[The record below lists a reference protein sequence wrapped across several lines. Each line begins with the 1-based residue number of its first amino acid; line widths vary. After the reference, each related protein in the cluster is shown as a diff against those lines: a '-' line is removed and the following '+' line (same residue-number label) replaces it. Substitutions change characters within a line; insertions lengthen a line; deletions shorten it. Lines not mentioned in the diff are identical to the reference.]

1 MTDNKTYNI
10 NRIDIANFFVETT
23 ESIDLPE
30 EINFKSAWHK
40 ISNYV
45 KTLFFLSITFLTWI
59 LTGWFAST
67 SFPYALAQDLI
78 KYSWSGFFQKEQK
91 NSFWKNLRYSIAT
104 LNSLQTVKKTNDIDE
119 ATQLN
124 KQDSYYW
131 LLIQLLEILEND
143 IQKPEKIFWQ
153 IRQLE
158 DQRIVISDRL
168 EPLKKRYL
176 KNIYKIQ
183 RVSQKFKIY
192 SRNAKTYEEIN
203 LVLKLL
209 TRKYISSTVPSE
221 LEVRSF
227 LTELQDQLSAVSQT
241 QSLYNV
247 FKIANWIHSHTLYAP
262 DSDSEEIDNSYY
274 SIRAY
279 SSNAN
284 TKYHTQRECK
294 FYPKIEK
301 QEDVL
306 KIQDYQSIQS
316 AEEDGRTICSIC
328 ERISEAKNSLSQRT

>member
-10 NRIDIANFFVETT
+10 NRIETANFFVETT

-40 ISNYV
+40 ILNYF
-45 KTLFFLSITFLTWI
+45 KTFLFLGITFLTWI
-59 LTGWFAST
+59 FTGWFAST

-91 NSFWKNLRYSIAT
+91 NSFWENLRYSIAT

-176 KNIYKIQ
+176 KNLYEIQ
-183 RVSQKFKIY
+183 RISQKFRISSGNSKI
-192 SRNAKTYEEIN
+192 YEEIN
-203 LVLKLL
+203 IILKQL

-227 LTELQDQLSAVSQT
+227 LTELQDQLSTVPKT

-247 FKIANWIHSHTLYAP
+247 FKIANWIHSHSLYSP
-262 DSDSEEIDNSYY
+262 DSDYEEIDNSYY
-274 SIRAY
+274 LIRAY

-284 TKYHTQRECK
+284 TKYHTRRECK
-294 FYPKIEK
+294 FYPKIENK
-301 QEDVL
+301 EDIL
-306 KIQDYQSIQS
+306 KIKGYQSIQS
-316 AEEDGRTICSIC
+316 AEEDRRTICSIC
-328 ERISEAKNSLSQRT
+328 KRLSESEN